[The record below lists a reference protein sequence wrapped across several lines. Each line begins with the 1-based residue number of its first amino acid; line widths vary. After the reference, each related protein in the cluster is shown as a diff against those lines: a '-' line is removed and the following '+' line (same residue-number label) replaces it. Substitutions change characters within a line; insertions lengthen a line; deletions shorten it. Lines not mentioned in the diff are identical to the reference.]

1 MSGQVPPMYWF
12 VFWVGLSIGVLS
24 FGFFMAII
32 IHRANMKALEV
43 LRSYAE
49 KGIEPPPAVV
59 EMVTRQMHGT
69 EAEQA
74 GREIGRKAGNFTG
87 LVAAA
92 CVAGA
97 IAWGLMNQGGPQFV
111 VYFFAIA
118 AVFFGLRAIVFLF
131 GAFTAS
137 GK

>member
-1 MSGQVPPMYWF
+1 MNGQVPPMFWF
-12 VFWVGLSIGVLS
+12 VFWVALSVGVLS

-43 LRSYAE
+43 LKSYAE

-59 EMVTRQMHGT
+59 EMLTRQMHGT
-69 EAEQA
+69 EAERA
-74 GREIGRKAGNFTG
+74 GRDIGRKAGNFTG

-111 VYFFAIA
+111 VYFFGIA
-118 AVFFGLRAIVFLF
+118 AVFFGLRAIVFLLS
-131 GAFTAS
+131 AFTTS
-137 GK
+137 QK